1 MLPPCGKGAVMP
13 IKIYIDQGHNPR
25 GFNTGAEGN
34 GFFEQDLTF
43 EIGRRLYNLLVANPE
58 FTPRLS
64 RPTEDTLL
72 GTNNSSS
79 LTTRVNEA
87 NAWRADIFISL
98 HNNAAEN
105 PNATGNEALVY
116 GPGAALAN
124 ELAEDILEQLT
135 LTTGLRNRGI
145 VYRPGLYVL
154 KETEM
159 PAVLVEMGFI
169 TNSYDAELL
178 AYSPYLFATGIY
190 RGILQYYGLL

>member
-1 MLPPCGKGAVMP
+1 MP

-34 GFFEQDLTF
+34 GFYEQDLTF
-43 EIGRRLYNLLVANPE
+43 EIGRRLYALLSQNPE

-64 RPTEDTLL
+64 RPTEDTIL

-79 LTTRVNEA
+79 LVTRVNEA
-87 NAWRADIFISL
+87 NSWGADIFLSL

-105 PNATGNEALVY
+105 PRASGNEALVY
-116 GPGAALAN
+116 GPRQTVAN
-124 ELAEDILEQLT
+124 ELAEEILEQLT

-154 KETEM
+154 KETTM

-169 TNSYDAELL
+169 SNPYDAELL
-178 AYSPYLFATGIY
+178 AYSPNLFATGIY
-190 RGILQYYGLL
+190 RGILAYYDLL

>member
-1 MLPPCGKGAVMP
+1 MP

-34 GFFEQDLTF
+34 GYYEQDLTY
-43 EIGRRLYNLLVANPE
+43 EIGRRLYNMLQSNPE

-64 RPTEDTLL
+64 RPTPDTLL
-72 GTNNSSS
+72 GTTNSTS
-79 LTTRVNEA
+79 LSTRVNQA
-87 NAWRADIFISL
+87 NAWPADIFISL

-105 PNATGNEALVY
+105 PRATGNEALVY
-116 GPGAALAN
+116 GPGQKVANDLAT
-124 ELAEDILEQLT
+124 DILEQLT

-154 KETEM
+154 KETTM

-169 TNSYDAELL
+169 TNSTDADLL
-178 AYSPYLFATGIY
+178 ANSPYLFATGIY
-190 RGILQYYGLL
+190 RGILKYYGLL

>member
-1 MLPPCGKGAVMP
+1 MP
-13 IKIYIDQGHNPR
+13 IKIYIDQGHNPS

-43 EIGRRLYNLLVANPE
+43 EIGRRLYNLLVTNPE
-58 FTPRLS
+58 FEPRLS
-64 RPTEDTLL
+64 RPTEDTIL
-72 GTNNSSS
+72 GTNNSTS
-79 LTTRVNEA
+79 LSTRVNEA
-87 NAWRADIFISL
+87 NSWGADLFISL

-116 GPGAALAN
+116 GSGAEVAN
-124 ELAEDILEQLT
+124 ELAEDILEQMT

-154 KETEM
+154 KETNM

-169 TNSYDAELL
+169 TNPYDAELL

-190 RGILQYYGLL
+190 RGILQYYDLL

>member
-1 MLPPCGKGAVMP
+1 MP
-13 IKIYIDQGHNPR
+13 IKIYIDQGHNPS

-34 GFFEQDLTF
+34 GFFEQDITF
-43 EIGRRLYNLLVANPE
+43 EIGRRLYNLLRGNPE

-64 RPTEDTLL
+64 RPTADTIL
-72 GTNNSSS
+72 GTSNSTS
-79 LTTRVNEA
+79 LTARVNEA
-87 NAWRADIFISL
+87 NSWRADIFLSL

-116 GPGAALAN
+116 GPGSTVARALG
-124 ELAEDILEQLT
+124 EEILEQLT

-154 KETEM
+154 KETTM

-169 TNSYDAELL
+169 SNPYDAELL
-178 AYSPYLFATGIY
+178 AYSPDLFATGIY
-190 RGILQYYGLL
+190 RGILAYYDLL

>member
-1 MLPPCGKGAVMP
+1 MP
-13 IKIYIDQGHNPR
+13 IKIYIDQGHNPS

-34 GFFEQDLTF
+34 GYYEQDLTY
-43 EIGRRLYNLLVANPE
+43 EIGRRLYNLLLTNPE

-64 RPTEDTLL
+64 RPTPETVL
-72 GTNNSSS
+72 GTSNSTS

-87 NAWRADIFISL
+87 NSWPADIFISL

-105 PNATGNEALVY
+105 TNASGNEALVY
-116 GPGAALAN
+116 GPSATVANDLASR
-124 ELAEDILEQLT
+124 ILEQLT

-169 TNSYDAELL
+169 SNPYDADLL
-178 AYSPYLFATGIY
+178 ANSPYLFATGIY
-190 RGILQYYGLL
+190 RGILSYYGLL

>member
-1 MLPPCGKGAVMP
+1 MP

-34 GFFEQDLTF
+34 GFFEQDITF
-43 EIGRRLYNLLVANPE
+43 EIGRRLYALLSENPE

-64 RPTEDTLL
+64 RPTEDTVL

-79 LTTRVNEA
+79 LVARVREA
-87 NAWRADIFISL
+87 EEWDADIFLSL
-98 HNNAAEN
+98 HNNAAAN

-116 GPGAALAN
+116 GPGATVASGLAT
-124 ELAEDILEQLT
+124 EILEQLT

-154 KETEM
+154 KETSM

-169 TNSYDAELL
+169 SNPYDAELL
-178 AYSPYLFATGIY
+178 AYSPGLFARGLY
-190 RGILQYYGLL
+190 RGILAYYGLL

>member
-1 MLPPCGKGAVMP
+1 MA
-13 IKIYIDQGHNPR
+13 IKIYIDQGHNPS

-34 GFFEQDLTF
+34 GYYEQDLTY
-43 EIGRRLYNLLVANPE
+43 EIGRRLNNLLMANPE
-58 FTPRLS
+58 FETRLS
-64 RPTEDTLL
+64 RPEPDTIL

-79 LTTRVNEA
+79 LVERVNQA
-87 NAWRADIFISL
+87 NEWGADIFISL

-105 PNATGNEALVY
+105 PRATGNEALVY
-116 GPGAALAN
+116 GPGSTVARNLGEN
-124 ELAEDILEQLT
+124 ILEQLT

-169 TNSYDAELL
+169 TNPDDAELL
-178 AYSPYLFATGIY
+178 ANSPYLFATGIY
-190 RGILQYYGLL
+190 RGILIYYGLL

>member
-1 MLPPCGKGAVMP
+1 MA
-13 IKIYIDQGHNPR
+13 IKIYIDQGHNPS

-34 GFFEQDLTF
+34 GYYEQDLTY
-43 EIGRRLYNLLVANPE
+43 EIGRRLNNLLSANPE
-58 FTPRLS
+58 FETRLS
-64 RPTEDTLL
+64 RPEPDTIL

-79 LTTRVNEA
+79 LVERVNQA
-87 NAWRADIFISL
+87 NEWGADIFISL

-105 PNATGNEALVY
+105 PRATGNEALVY
-116 GPGAALAN
+116 GPGATVARNLGEN
-124 ELAEDILEQLT
+124 ILEQLT

-169 TNSYDAELL
+169 TNPDDAELL
-178 AYSPYLFATGIY
+178 ANSPYLFATGIY
-190 RGILQYYGLL
+190 RGILIYYGLL